1 MLKKSVTLFPLWAI
15 LFSLLSYLQPNLV
28 VGFKSWIIP
37 LLITIMFCMGI
48 TLKVEDFK
56 RVLKRPKVIALAVSL
71 QFLLMPLAAFIISKL
86 FELSDELLV
95 GMVLVG
101 AVSGGTASNV
111 IAYLAKAD
119 VALSITMTVVST
131 LLSIIVT
138 PYLTLLYVGQTVPV
152 PATSMLLSILKI
164 VFIPVVVGLIL
175 NHFLHRYI
183 DKRHDFFAF
192 LSIVAIVFIIGI
204 IIGLNQQKIATIAL
218 SLMLAIMCHN
228 LVGLI
233 GGFYITKW
241 LGFDHKSCKTVA
253 IEVGMQNSG
262 LAVVLAMKYFTAL
275 GALPGAIFSIWHNI
289 SGSIIAGYWVKKD
302 EKETDELSR
311 Y

>member
-1 MLKKSVTLFPLWAI
+1 MLKKTITLFPIWAI
-15 LFSLLSYLQPNLV
+15 LFSIISYLHPELV

-56 RVLKRPKVIALAVSL
+56 RVLKRPKVIALTIFL
-71 QFLLMPLAAFIISKL
+71 QFLLMPLAAFVVSKL
-86 FELSDELLV
+86 FNLSDELLV

-131 LLSIIVT
+131 LLSIVIT
-138 PYLTLLYVGQTVPV
+138 PYLTLLYVGQTIPV
-152 PATSMLLSILKI
+152 PAFSMLLSILKI
-164 VFIPVVVGLIL
+164 VFIPVVAGLVI
-175 NHFLHRYI
+175 NHFFHKFI
-183 DKRHDFFAF
+183 EKRHDIFALF
-192 LSIVAIVFIIGI
+192 SIISIVFIIGI
-204 IIGLNQQKIATIAL
+204 IIGLNENRISTIAL
-218 SLMLAIMCHN
+218 SLMLAIIFHN
-228 LVGLI
+228 LLGMI
-233 GGFYITKW
+233 GGFYITKFF
-241 LGFDHKSCKTVA
+241 GFDKKECKTVA

-275 GALPGAIFSIWHNI
+275 SALPGAIFSIWHNI
-289 SGSIIAGYWVKKD
+289 SGSIIAGIWSKQ
-302 EKETDELSR
+302 EN
-311 Y
+311 